1 MGAADV
7 SRQDWRSPQ
16 SLRLRA
22 ALGVCANGG
31 VEAPREFLG
40 ITQSF
45 DEGNAAAIIIKR
57 DE

>member
-1 MGAADV
+1 VWVGMGAADV

-31 VEAPREFLG
+31 
-40 ITQSF
+40 
-45 DEGNAAAIIIKR
+45 
-57 DE
+57 